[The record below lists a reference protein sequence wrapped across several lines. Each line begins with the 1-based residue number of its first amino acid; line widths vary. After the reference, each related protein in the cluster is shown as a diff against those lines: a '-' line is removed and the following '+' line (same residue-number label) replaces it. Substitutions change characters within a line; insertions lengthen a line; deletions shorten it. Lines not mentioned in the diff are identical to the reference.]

1 MTKSLFAVDAEF
13 LSRDQAKALADRVLS
28 FAKADE
34 TRVNIASG
42 WAGNTRFAGNEITTS
57 GGTTN
62 TLVTV
67 TSTIG
72 KRRASVSTNVL
83 DDASLART
91 VDLAERLA
99 KLSPEDPEIMPELA
113 SQSYTP
119 VDSYIEATA
128 DLGAESRAAAAKR
141 VIERASQVGKSAGDM
156 FV

>member
-1 MTKSLFAVDAEF
+1 MPKSLFIADADF
-13 LSRDQAKALADRVLS
+13 LSEAQARELAQRVLS

-34 TRVNIASG
+34 TRVNITSG

-72 KRRASVSTNVL
+72 KRRASSSTNIL
-83 DDASLART
+83 DDDSLKRA

-99 KLSPEDPEIMPELA
+99 RLSPEDPEAMPELA
-113 SQSYTP
+113 QQTYAP
-119 VDSYIEATA
+119 V
-128 DLGAESRAAAAKR
+128 
-141 VIERASQVGKSAGDM
+141 
-156 FV
+156 